1 MKQGEIADFSRHC
14 GTPALDPKNEQDPR
28 WQDTCRMISSSFV
41 VDLLTRAPWRNTLP
55 FEGVQIT
62 GARIVG
68 KIDLENAKLIRPIE
82 IAGSRIEGALKLD
95 HAHTDS
101 LIRLDG
107 SLIDNDVSADGLQ
120 DETDLYFANGA
131 KFTQPVSL
139 KGAKIYGDLNMTGAG
154 FDGLLDA

>member
-1 MKQGEIADFSRHC
+1 
-14 GTPALDPKNEQDPR
+14 
-28 WQDTCRMISSSFV
+28 MISSSFV
-41 VDLLTRAPWRNTLP
+41 VDLLTRAPWRDTLP
-55 FEGVQIT
+55 LEGVQIT

-82 IAGSRIEGALKLD
+82 IAGSRIEGALELD

-107 SLIDNDVSADGLQ
+107 LLIDNDVSADGPQ

-131 KFTQPVSL
+131 KFTKPVSL
-139 KGAKIYGDLNMTGAG
+139 KGAIIDGDLNITGAG

>member
-14 GTPALDPKNEQDPR
+14 GTPALDPKNGQDPR
-28 WQDTCRMISSSFV
+28 WQDTCR
-41 VDLLTRAPWRNTLP
+41 VDLLTRAPWRDTLP

-82 IAGSRIEGALKLD
+82 IAGSRIEGALELD
-95 HAHTDS
+95 HARTDS

-107 SLIDNDVSADGLQ
+107 SLIDNDASADGLQ

-131 KFTQPVSL
+131 KFTKPVSL
-139 KGAKIYGDLNMTGAG
+139 KGAIIDGDLNITGAG